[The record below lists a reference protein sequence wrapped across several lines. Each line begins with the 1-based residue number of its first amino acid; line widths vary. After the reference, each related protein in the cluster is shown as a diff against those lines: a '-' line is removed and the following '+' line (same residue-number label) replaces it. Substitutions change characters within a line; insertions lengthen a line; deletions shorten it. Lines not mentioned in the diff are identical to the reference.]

1 MRIKDIKE
9 KRIKRRKLE
18 KAIAAINV
26 LLVRSIFLAAT
37 LSYYLKMEFPPYSLH
52 FIVAFLMTVM
62 LFWIS
67 AREWVLGSGF

>member
-37 LSYYLKMEFPPYSLH
+37 LYYYFKMESPPYSLH
-52 FIVAFLMTVM
+52 FVVAFLMTVM

-67 AREWVLGSGF
+67 VREWVLGSGF

>member
-9 KRIKRRKLE
+9 KRIKRRKLD

-37 LSYYLKMEFPPYSLH
+37 LYYYLKMEFPPYSLH

>member
-1 MRIKDIKE
+1 MKIKDIKE

-26 LLVRSIFLAAT
+26 LLVRGIFLAAT
-37 LSYYLKMEFPPYSLH
+37 IYYYFKMKFLPYSLH

-67 AREWVLGSGF
+67 VKEWVLGSEF